1 VGPGVPSSISPP
13 PLPLLHPAIVIA
25 TCSTTVPP
33 VTLVIVVPVLV
44 VTVVV
49 IKLGLFGIGA
59 KPVTLQLPFST
70 MGVVAG
76 ACVRDWKRVKEP
88 LPLS

>member
-1 VGPGVPSSISPP
+1 
-13 PLPLLHPAIVIA
+13 VIA
-25 TCSTTVPP
+25 TCRTTVPP

-44 VTVVV
+44 VNVVV
-49 IKLGLFGIGA
+49 IKLALV
-59 KPVTLQLPFST
+59 KPVTVHLPFST